1 MKVLVLV
8 DGEHYPPVTRWGIQ
22 AARSMGHEVVGA
34 LFLGGTEKVSGAA
47 RPEFG
52 VPTVAAGGERMAS
65 LEAALVAFRP
75 DGVLD
80 LSDEPVLGY
89 RERMEMA
96 AVALARGVPYLGP
109 DFRLDPPI
117 WAAPLPVPTMAV
129 IGTGKRSGKTAIAG
143 EAARVARAAGLRPV
157 VVAMG
162 RGGPPAPQVAQAGSV
177 TVETL
182 LDLVRRGQ
190 HAASDYLEDALFTGV
205 PAVGARRTGGGLA
218 GAPFVTNVREAAEAA
233 VELGA
238 GLVILEGSGSAVP
251 PIPWDAGV
259 LVAPAQV
266 PEEYVAG
273 YLGPFRILLSD
284 LFVVTMASGP
294 NSGPEKLF
302 ALRSHVQRL
311 NGDAR
316 FVVTDFQPVPLRD
329 VRGRAV
335 YFTTTA
341 PKEVAARQVARLES
355 TFGCR
360 VVGHST
366 HLADRSALQKDL
378 GEAEGYEVLLT
389 ELKAAAV
396 DVAAERATT
405 RGAEVVFVDN
415 RPVTLSGKP
424 DLPALLK
431 ETAERAVARHAE
443 RSGDRGAAGRAAR

>member
-34 LFLGGTEKVSGAA
+34 LFLGGTEKVSGAE
-47 RPEFG
+47 PPDLG
-52 VPTVAAGGERMAS
+52 VPTVAAGADRMAS
-65 LEAALVAFRP
+65 LAAALGTDEPDRP
-75 DGVLD
+75 EAVLD
-80 LSDEPVLGY
+80 LSDEPILGY
-89 RERMEMA
+89 RERMELA
-96 AVALARGVPYLGP
+96 AVALSRGVPYLGP
-109 DFRLDPPI
+109 DFRLDPPV
-117 WAAPLPVPTMAV
+117 WAAPLPVPTLAV
-129 IGTGKRSGKTAIAG
+129 IGTGKRTGKTAIAG
-143 EAARVARAAGLRPV
+143 EAARVADAAGLHPV

-162 RGGPPAPQVAQAGSV
+162 RGGPAAPQVAEAGSV
-177 TVETL
+177 TVESL

-205 PAVGARRTGGGLA
+205 PTVGARRSGGGLA
-218 GAPFVTNVREAAEAA
+218 GAPFVTNVREAADLAL
-233 VELGA
+233 ELGA
-238 GLVILEGSGSAVP
+238 GVIILEGSGSAVP
-251 PIPWDAGV
+251 PIPWDAAV

-266 PEEYVAG
+266 PEEYIGG

-294 NSGPEKLF
+294 SSGPKKLF
-302 ALRSHVQRL
+302 ALESHVQRL

-316 FVVTDFQPVPLRD
+316 FVVTDFQPAPLRD

-341 PKEVAARQVARLES
+341 PEEVAARQVAHLES
-355 TFGCR
+355 EFGCR

-366 HLADRSALQKDL
+366 HLADRMALVEDL
-378 GEAEGYEVLLT
+378 ERAEGYDMLLT

-396 DVAAERATT
+396 DVASERAMA

-415 RPVTLSGKP
+415 RAVTVSDGP
-424 DLPALLK
+424 ELPALLE
-431 ETAERAVARHAE
+431 ETLERAVARHA
-443 RSGDRGAAGRAAR
+443 RRNP